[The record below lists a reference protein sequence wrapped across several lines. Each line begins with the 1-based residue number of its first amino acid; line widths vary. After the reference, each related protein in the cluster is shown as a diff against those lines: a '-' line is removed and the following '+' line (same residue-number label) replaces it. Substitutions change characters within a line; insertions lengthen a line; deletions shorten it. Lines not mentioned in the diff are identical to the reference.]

1 MLQAI
6 KRMLLQIVE
15 DIDAGNCKISEQEM
29 NEAIETIKRLS
40 NKKED
45 FSKYSAANYL
55 NISRATF
62 DNYIAEGK
70 IPHGVKKQ
78 GFKELRWYK
87 EDLDKFRNS
96 CKS

>member
-1 MLQAI
+1 MLQLI
-6 KRMLLQIVE
+6 KKMLLKIVD
-15 DIDAGNCKISEQEM
+15 DIDAGNSNLSESELV
-29 NEAIETIKRLS
+29 EAIESIKRFT

-55 NISRATF
+55 NMSRATF
-62 DNYIAEGK
+62 DNYVAEGK

-78 GFKELRWYK
+78 GFKDLRWYK
-87 EDLDKFRNS
+87 EDLDKFKNS

>member
-1 MLQAI
+1 MLQLI
-6 KRMLLQIVE
+6 KKMLLQIVD
-15 DIDAGNCKISEQEM
+15 DIDAGNSNLSESELV
-29 NEAIETIKRLS
+29 EAIESIKRFT

-55 NISRATF
+55 NMSRATF
-62 DNYIAEGK
+62 DNYVAEGK

-87 EDLDKFRNS
+87 GDLDKFKNS

>member
-1 MLQAI
+1 MLQAL
-6 KRMLLQIVE
+6 KRMLLQIVD
-15 DIDAGNCKISEQEM
+15 DIDAGNSNLSESELL
-29 NEAIETIKRLS
+29 EAIESIKRFT

-55 NISRATF
+55 NMSRATF
-62 DNYIAEGK
+62 DNYVAEGK

-87 EDLDKFRNS
+87 EDLDKFKNS

>member
-1 MLQAI
+1 MLQLI
-6 KRMLLQIVE
+6 KKMLLKIVD
-15 DIDAGNCKISEQEM
+15 DIDAGNSNLSESELV
-29 NEAIETIKRLS
+29 EAIESIKRFT

-55 NISRATF
+55 NMSRATF

-87 EDLDKFRNS
+87 EDLDKFKNS

>member
-1 MLQAI
+1 MLQLI
-6 KRMLLQIVE
+6 KKMLLKIVD
-15 DIDAGNCKISEQEM
+15 DIDAGNSNLSESELV
-29 NEAIETIKRLS
+29 EAIESIKRFT

-55 NISRATF
+55 NMSRATF
-62 DNYIAEGK
+62 DNYVAEGK

-87 EDLDKFRNS
+87 EDLDKFKNS